1 MIEKLKNFASQL
13 GFEDLEKKLNIIYSS
28 LQDSKAPLILP
39 LIGEFSA
46 GKTTLINALSDSKAL
61 ECASEPTTATIY
73 ALHFGAMDIRAIIHN
88 QDGTITET
96 DNISTLHN
104 KDLIDATIV
113 EVFDTSSKVP
123 SSIMLVDTPG
133 LSSHDIK
140 HRQNLVDFLPQADG
154 ILLVIDVNQTITKSL
169 TDFAKTIELSKRP
182 LYIVL
187 TQCDTKSSY
196 DIELQMKYIL
206 DNTELHISG
215 FACVSAKTNEL
226 EEFYKLLENI
236 QEDKTH
242 ILVRVNEYRC
252 KEIAREMIKR
262 IETLLHVDESDN
274 AIEDTIRE
282 QQLNLNK
289 LRRDLDNIIK
299 DIESEIENEGRN
311 ISRQFEDTIF
321 SRLETIVTGSSE
333 NFDAEAI
340 SAINNTSSLLLNEF
354 RTNVLSIFKKYSS
367 KCDSI
372 SSVDI
377 SQYNIDGMT
386 GCYNINLNEV
396 GHQYDSKIG
405 IALKVLAV
413 AGTVVATAGVAS
425 AAAGTATAGTTATG
439 ATTAGKAM
447 LTTAEGIMVA
457 ADVADTAT
465 DVGSIVSNRRTVD
478 KICKIVE
485 KGKRYGSEITKGLDT
500 IDEVDGQVGQR
511 VGSKKGFV
519 ESLVGFVTDRTMGR
533 PQRRRAITEY
543 IDGTLIP
550 LFKSEITRISKDIT
564 NSVKDEI
571 MANSKAN
578 LDAITASLEQLRNE
592 RNNQKKEFEEK
603 IKILRT
609 IKRNLV
615 EL

>member
-1 MIEKLKNFASQL
+1 MIEKLKEYASQL
-13 GFEDLEKKLNIIYSS
+13 GFEDIVKKLNIISSS
-28 LQDSKAPLILP
+28 LQDSKAQLVLP

-46 GKTTLINALSDSKAL
+46 GKTTLINAISDSKAL
-61 ECASEPTTATIY
+61 ESASEPTTATIY
-73 ALHFGAMDIRAIIHN
+73 ALHFGSTATRAIIHN

-96 DNISTLHN
+96 DKISELHN

-113 EVFDTSSKVP
+113 EVFDTSTKVS

-140 HRQNLVDFLPQADG
+140 HRQNLIDFLPQADG
-154 ILLVIDVNQTITKSL
+154 ILLVIDVNQPITKSL
-169 TDFAKTIELSKRP
+169 TDFAKTVELSKRP

-187 TQCDTKSSY
+187 TQCDTKSSQ
-196 DIELQMKYIL
+196 DIELQKKYIL

-215 FACVSAKTNEL
+215 IACVSAKTDKL
-226 EEFYKLLENI
+226 EEFYKLLDKI

-242 ILVRVNEYRC
+242 ILVSVNEYRC
-252 KEIAREMIKR
+252 KEIAKEMVKR
-262 IETLLHVDESDN
+262 IETLLHADESDT

-282 QQLNLNK
+282 QQLSLNK

-321 SRLETIVTGSSE
+321 NRLETIVTGSSE
-333 NFDAEAI
+333 NFDADAI

-354 RTNVLSIFKKYSS
+354 KTNVFKIFKNHSS
-367 KCDSI
+367 KCEGI

-377 SQYNIDGMT
+377 SQYNLEGMA

-405 IALKVLAV
+405 TALKVVAV
-413 AGTVVATAGVAS
+413 AGAVVATAGVAS
-425 AAAGTATAGTTATG
+425 AAGAATAAGTA
-439 ATTAGKAM
+439 TAGKAM
-447 LTTAEGIMVA
+447 LTTAEGVMVA
-457 ADVADTAT
+457 ADVADTVT
-465 DVGSIVSNRRTVD
+465 DVGSIVSNRRTVN
-478 KICKIVE
+478 KIGRIIE
-485 KGKRYGSEITKGLDT
+485 KGKKYGSEITKGLDT
-500 IDEVDGQVGQR
+500 IDEFDGQAGQR
-511 VGSKKGFV
+511 VGSKKGIV
-519 ESLVGFVTDRTMGR
+519 ESMVGFVTERTMGR

-543 IDGTLIP
+543 MDCTLIP
-550 LFKSEITRISKDIT
+550 LFQSEITRISKGIID
-564 NSVKDEI
+564 SVKDEI
-571 MANSKAN
+571 VANSKAN
-578 LDAITASLEQLRNE
+578 LDAITASLEKLRDE
-592 RNNQKKEFEEK
+592 RNCQKQEFEEK
-603 IKILRT
+603 MKILRT

>member
-1 MIEKLKNFASQL
+1 MIEKLKEYASQL
-13 GFEDLEKKLNIIYSS
+13 GFEDIVKKLNIISTS
-28 LQDSKAPLILP
+28 LQNSKAQLVLP

-46 GKTTLINALSDSKAL
+46 GKTTLINAISDSKAL
-61 ECASEPTTATIY
+61 ESASEPTTATIY
-73 ALHFGAMDIRAIIHN
+73 ALHFGATNTRAIIHY

-96 DNISTLHN
+96 DQISELHN
-104 KDLIDATIV
+104 KELIDTTLV
-113 EVFDTSSKVP
+113 EVFDSSSKVP
-123 SSIMLVDTPG
+123 SSILLVDTPG

-154 ILLVIDVNQTITKSL
+154 IFLVIDVNQPITKSL

-187 TQCDTKSSY
+187 TQCDTKSSQ
-196 DIELQMKYIL
+196 DIELQKKYIL

-215 FACVSAKTNEL
+215 IACVSAKTDKL
-226 EEFYKLLENI
+226 EEFYKLLDKI

-262 IETLLHVDESDN
+262 IETLLHADESDT
-274 AIEDTIRE
+274 AIEDAIRE

-321 SRLETIVTGSSE
+321 NRLETIVTGSSE
-333 NFDAEAI
+333 NFDADAI

-354 RTNVLSIFKKYSS
+354 KTNVFRIFKNHSS
-367 KCDSI
+367 KCEGI

-377 SQYNIDGMT
+377 SQYNLEGMA

-405 IALKVLAV
+405 TALKVVAV
-413 AGTVVATAGVAS
+413 AGAVVATAGVAS
-425 AAAGTATAGTTATG
+425 AAGAATAAGTA
-439 ATTAGKAM
+439 TAGKAM
-447 LTTAEGIMVA
+447 LTTAEGVMVA
-457 ADVADTAT
+457 ADVADTVT
-465 DVGSIVSNRRTVD
+465 DVGSIVSNRRTVN
-478 KICKIVE
+478 KIGRIIE
-485 KGKRYGSEITKGLDT
+485 KGKKYGSEITKGLDT
-500 IDEVDGQVGQR
+500 IDEFDGQAGQR
-511 VGSKKGFV
+511 VGSKKGIV
-519 ESLVGFVTDRTMGR
+519 ESMVGFVTERTMGR

-543 IDGTLIP
+543 MDCTLIP
-550 LFKSEITRISKDIT
+550 LFKSEITRISKGIID
-564 NSVKDEI
+564 SVKDEI
-571 MANSKAN
+571 VANSKAN
-578 LDAITASLEQLRNE
+578 LDAITASLEKLRDE
-592 RNNQKKEFEEK
+592 RNCQKQEFEEK
-603 IKILRT
+603 MKILRT

>member
-1 MIEKLKNFASQL
+1 MIEKLKEYASQL
-13 GFEDLEKKLNIIYSS
+13 GFEDIVKKLNIISSS
-28 LQDSKAPLILP
+28 LQDSKAQLVLP

-46 GKTTLINALSDSKAL
+46 GKTTLINAISDSKAL
-61 ECASEPTTATIY
+61 ESASEPTTATIY
-73 ALHFGAMDIRAIIHN
+73 ALHFGATTTRAIIHN

-96 DNISTLHN
+96 DKISELHN

-113 EVFDTSSKVP
+113 EVFDTSSKVS

-140 HRQNLVDFLPQADG
+140 HRQNLIDFLPHADG
-154 ILLVIDVNQTITKSL
+154 ILLVIDVNQPITKSL

-187 TQCDTKSSY
+187 TQCDTKSSQ
-196 DIELQMKYIL
+196 DIELQKKYIL

-226 EEFYKLLENI
+226 EEFYKLLGNI

-262 IETLLHVDESDN
+262 IETLLHADESDT

-299 DIESEIENEGRN
+299 DIESEIENEGCN

-321 SRLETIVTGSSE
+321 NRLETIVTGSSE
-333 NFDAEAI
+333 NFDADAI

-354 RTNVLSIFKKYSS
+354 KTNVLRIFKKHSS
-367 KCDSI
+367 KCGGI

-377 SQYNIDGMT
+377 SQYNLDGMA

-405 IALKVLAV
+405 TALKVVAV
-413 AGTVVATAGVAS
+413 AGVVVATAGVAS
-425 AAAGTATAGTTATG
+425 AAGAATAGATATG
-439 ATTAGKAM
+439 AATAGKAV
-447 LTTAEGIMVA
+447 LTTAEGVMVA
-457 ADVADTAT
+457 ADVADTVT
-465 DVGSIVSNRRTVD
+465 DVGSIVSNRRTVN
-478 KICKIVE
+478 KIGKIVE
-485 KGKRYGSEITKGLDT
+485 QGKKYGSEITKGLNT
-500 IDEVDGQVGQR
+500 IDEFDGQAGQR
-511 VGSKKGFV
+511 VGSKKGIV
-519 ESLVGFVTDRTMGR
+519 ESMVGFVTERTMGR

-543 IDGTLIP
+543 IDVTLIP
-550 LFKSEITRISKDIT
+550 LFKSEITRISRDII

-571 MANSKAN
+571 MANTKAS
-578 LDAITASLEQLRNE
+578 LDAITVSLEQLRNE
-592 RNNQKKEFEEK
+592 RDNQKQEFEEK
-603 IKILRT
+603 MKKLRT

>member
-1 MIEKLKNFASQL
+1 MIEKLKEYASQL
-13 GFEDLEKKLNIIYSS
+13 GFEDIVKKLNIISSS
-28 LQDSKAPLILP
+28 LQDSKAQLVLP

-46 GKTTLINALSDSKAL
+46 GKTTLINAISDSKAL
-61 ECASEPTTATIY
+61 ESASEPTTATIY
-73 ALHFGAMDIRAIIHN
+73 ALHFGATATRAIIHY

-96 DNISTLHN
+96 DNISELHN
-104 KDLIDATIV
+104 KELIDATFV
-113 EVFDTSSKVP
+113 EVFDLSSKVS
-123 SSIMLVDTPG
+123 SSILLVDTPG

-154 ILLVIDVNQTITKSL
+154 IFLVIDVNQPITKSL

-187 TQCDTKSSY
+187 TQCDTKSSQ
-196 DIELQMKYIL
+196 DIELQKKYIL

-215 FACVSAKTNEL
+215 IACVSAKTDKL
-226 EEFYKLLENI
+226 EEFYKLLDKI

-262 IETLLHVDESDN
+262 IETLLHADESDT
-274 AIEDTIRE
+274 AIEDAIRE

-321 SRLETIVTGSSE
+321 NRLETIVTGSSE
-333 NFDAEAI
+333 NFDADAI

-354 RTNVLSIFKKYSS
+354 KTNVFRIFKNHSS
-367 KCDSI
+367 KCEGI

-377 SQYNIDGMT
+377 SQYNLEGMA

-396 GHQYDSKIG
+396 GHRYDSKIG
-405 IALKVLAV
+405 TALKVVAV
-413 AGTVVATAGVAS
+413 AGAVVATAGVAS
-425 AAAGTATAGTTATG
+425 AAGAATAAGTA
-439 ATTAGKAM
+439 TAGKAM
-447 LTTAEGIMVA
+447 LTTAEGVMVA
-457 ADVADTAT
+457 ADVADTVT
-465 DVGSIVSNRRTVD
+465 DVGSIVSNRRTVN
-478 KICKIVE
+478 KIGRIIE
-485 KGKRYGSEITKGLDT
+485 KGKKYGSEITKGLDT
-500 IDEVDGQVGQR
+500 IDEFDGQAGQR
-511 VGSKKGFV
+511 VGSKKGIV
-519 ESLVGFVTDRTMGR
+519 ESMVGFVTERTMGR

-543 IDGTLIP
+543 MDCTLIP
-550 LFKSEITRISKDIT
+550 LFKSEITRISKGVID
-564 NSVKDEI
+564 SVKDEI
-571 MANSKAN
+571 VANSKAN
-578 LDAITASLEQLRNE
+578 LDAITASLEKLRDE
-592 RNNQKKEFEEK
+592 RNCQKQEFEEK
-603 IKILRT
+603 MKILRT

>member
-1 MIEKLKNFASQL
+1 MIEKLKEYASQL
-13 GFEDLEKKLNIIYSS
+13 GFEDIVKKLNIISSS
-28 LQDSKAPLILP
+28 LQDSKAQLVLP

-46 GKTTLINALSDSKAL
+46 GKTTLINAISDSKAL
-61 ECASEPTTATIY
+61 ESASEPTTATIY
-73 ALHFGAMDIRAIIHN
+73 ALHFSATATRAIIHY

-96 DNISTLHN
+96 DDISELHN
-104 KDLIDATIV
+104 KELIDATLV
-113 EVFDTSSKVP
+113 EVFDLSSKVS
-123 SSIMLVDTPG
+123 SSILLVDTPG

-154 ILLVIDVNQTITKSL
+154 IFLVIDVNQPITKSL

-187 TQCDTKSSY
+187 TQCDTKSSQ
-196 DIELQMKYIL
+196 DIELQKKYIL

-215 FACVSAKTNEL
+215 IACVSAKTNKL
-226 EEFYKLLENI
+226 AEFYKLLDKI

-242 ILVRVNEYRC
+242 ILVSVNEYRC
-252 KEIAREMIKR
+252 KEIAKEMVKR
-262 IETLLHVDESDN
+262 IETLLHADESDT

-289 LRRDLDNIIK
+289 LHRDLDNIIK

-321 SRLETIVTGSSE
+321 NRLETIVTGSSE
-333 NFDAEAI
+333 NFDADAI

-354 RTNVLSIFKKYSS
+354 KTNVFRIFKNHSS
-367 KCDSI
+367 KCEGI

-377 SQYNIDGMT
+377 SQYNLEGMA

-405 IALKVLAV
+405 TALKVVAV
-413 AGTVVATAGVAS
+413 AGAVVATAGVAS
-425 AAAGTATAGTTATG
+425 AAGAATAAGTA
-439 ATTAGKAM
+439 TAGKAM
-447 LTTAEGIMVA
+447 LTTAEGVMVA
-457 ADVADTAT
+457 ADVADTVT
-465 DVGSIVSNRRTVD
+465 DVGSIVSNRRTVN
-478 KICKIVE
+478 KIGRIIE
-485 KGKRYGSEITKGLDT
+485 KGKKYGSEITKGLDT
-500 IDEVDGQVGQR
+500 IDEFDGQAGQR
-511 VGSKKGFV
+511 VGSKKGIV
-519 ESLVGFVTDRTMGR
+519 ESMVGFVTERTMGR

-543 IDGTLIP
+543 MDCTLIP
-550 LFKSEITRISKDIT
+550 LFKSEITRISKGIID
-564 NSVKDEI
+564 SVKDEI
-571 MANSKAN
+571 VANSKAN
-578 LDAITASLEQLRNE
+578 LDAITASLEKLRDE
-592 RNNQKKEFEEK
+592 RNCQKQEFEEK
-603 IKILRT
+603 MKILRT

>member
-1 MIEKLKNFASQL
+1 MIEKLKEYASQL
-13 GFEDLEKKLNIIYSS
+13 GFEDIVKKLNIISSS
-28 LQDSKAPLILP
+28 LQDSKAQLVLP

-46 GKTTLINALSDSKAL
+46 GKTTLINAISDSKAL
-61 ECASEPTTATIY
+61 ESASEPTTATIY
-73 ALHFGAMDIRAIIHN
+73 ALHFGATATRAIIHY

-96 DNISTLHN
+96 DNISELHN
-104 KDLIDATIV
+104 KELIDATFV
-113 EVFDTSSKVP
+113 EVFDLSSKVS
-123 SSIMLVDTPG
+123 SSILLVDTPG

-154 ILLVIDVNQTITKSL
+154 IFLVIDVNQPITKSL

-187 TQCDTKSSY
+187 TQCDTKSSQ
-196 DIELQMKYIL
+196 DIELQKKYIL
-206 DNTELHISG
+206 DNTELHIYG
-215 FACVSAKTNEL
+215 IACVSAKTDKL
-226 EEFYKLLENI
+226 EEFYKLLDKI

-262 IETLLHVDESDN
+262 IETLLHADESDT
-274 AIEDTIRE
+274 AIEDAIRE

-321 SRLETIVTGSSE
+321 NRLETIVTGSSE
-333 NFDAEAI
+333 NFDADAI

-354 RTNVLSIFKKYSS
+354 KTNVFRIFKNHSS
-367 KCDSI
+367 KCEGI

-377 SQYNIDGMT
+377 SQYNLEGMA

-405 IALKVLAV
+405 TALKVVAV
-413 AGTVVATAGVAS
+413 AGAVVATAGVAS
-425 AAAGTATAGTTATG
+425 AAGAATAAGTA
-439 ATTAGKAM
+439 TAGKAM
-447 LTTAEGIMVA
+447 LTTAEGVMVA
-457 ADVADTAT
+457 ADVADTVT
-465 DVGSIVSNRRTVD
+465 DVGSIVSNRRTVN
-478 KICKIVE
+478 KIGRIIE
-485 KGKRYGSEITKGLDT
+485 KGKKYGSEITKGLDT
-500 IDEVDGQVGQR
+500 IDEFDGQAGQR
-511 VGSKKGFV
+511 VGSKKGIV
-519 ESLVGFVTDRTMGR
+519 ESMVGFVTERTMGR

-543 IDGTLIP
+543 MDCTLIP
-550 LFKSEITRISKDIT
+550 LFKSEITRISKGIID
-564 NSVKDEI
+564 SVKDEI
-571 MANSKAN
+571 VANSKAN
-578 LDAITASLEQLRNE
+578 LDAITASLEKLRDE
-592 RNNQKKEFEEK
+592 RNCQKQEFEEK
-603 IKILRT
+603 MKILRT

>member
-1 MIEKLKNFASQL
+1 MIEKLKEYASQL
-13 GFEDLEKKLNIIYSS
+13 GFEDIVKKLNIISSS
-28 LQDSKAPLILP
+28 LQDSKAQLVLP

-46 GKTTLINALSDSKAL
+46 GKTTLINAISDSKAL
-61 ECASEPTTATIY
+61 ESASEPTTATIY
-73 ALHFGAMDIRAIIHN
+73 ALHFGATATRAIIHY

-96 DNISTLHN
+96 DNISELHN
-104 KDLIDATIV
+104 KELIDATLV
-113 EVFDTSSKVP
+113 EVFDLSSKVS
-123 SSIMLVDTPG
+123 SSILLVDTPG

-154 ILLVIDVNQTITKSL
+154 IFLVIDVNQPITKSL

-187 TQCDTKSSY
+187 TQCDTKSSQ
-196 DIELQMKYIL
+196 DIELQKKYIL

-215 FACVSAKTNEL
+215 IACVSAKTDKL
-226 EEFYKLLENI
+226 EEFYKLLDKI

-262 IETLLHVDESDN
+262 IETLLHADESDT
-274 AIEDTIRE
+274 AIEDAIRE

-321 SRLETIVTGSSE
+321 NRLETIVTGSSE
-333 NFDAEAI
+333 NFDADAI

-354 RTNVLSIFKKYSS
+354 KTNVFRIFKNHSS
-367 KCDSI
+367 KCEGI

-377 SQYNIDGMT
+377 SQYNLEGMA

-405 IALKVLAV
+405 TALKVVAV
-413 AGTVVATAGVAS
+413 AGAVVATAGVAS
-425 AAAGTATAGTTATG
+425 AAGAATAAGTA
-439 ATTAGKAM
+439 TAGKAM
-447 LTTAEGIMVA
+447 LTTAEGVMVA
-457 ADVADTAT
+457 ADVADTVM
-465 DVGSIVSNRRTVD
+465 DVGSIVSNRRTVN
-478 KICKIVE
+478 KIGRIIE
-485 KGKRYGSEITKGLDT
+485 KGKKYGSEITKGLDT
-500 IDEVDGQVGQR
+500 IDEFDGQAGQR
-511 VGSKKGFV
+511 VGSKKGIV
-519 ESLVGFVTDRTMGR
+519 ESMVGFVTERTMGR

-543 IDGTLIP
+543 MDCTLIP
-550 LFKSEITRISKDIT
+550 LFKSEITRISKGIID
-564 NSVKDEI
+564 SVKDEI
-571 MANSKAN
+571 VANSKAN
-578 LDAITASLEQLRNE
+578 LDAITASLEKLRDE
-592 RNNQKKEFEEK
+592 RNCQKQEFEEK
-603 IKILRT
+603 MKILRT

>member
-1 MIEKLKNFASQL
+1 MIEKLKEYASQL
-13 GFEDLEKKLNIIYSS
+13 GFEDIVKKLNIISSS
-28 LQDSKAPLILP
+28 LQDSKAQLVLP

-46 GKTTLINALSDSKAL
+46 GKTTLINAISDSKAL
-61 ECASEPTTATIY
+61 ESASEPTTATIY
-73 ALHFGAMDIRAIIHN
+73 ALHFGATATRAIIHY

-96 DNISTLHN
+96 DNISELHN
-104 KDLIDATIV
+104 KELIDATFV
-113 EVFDTSSKVP
+113 EVFDLSSKVS
-123 SSIMLVDTPG
+123 SSILLVDTPG

-154 ILLVIDVNQTITKSL
+154 IFLVIDVNQPITKSL

-187 TQCDTKSSY
+187 TQCDTKSSQ
-196 DIELQMKYIL
+196 DIELQKKYIL

-215 FACVSAKTNEL
+215 IACVSAKTDKL
-226 EEFYKLLENI
+226 EEFYKLLDKI

-262 IETLLHVDESDN
+262 IETLLHADESDT
-274 AIEDTIRE
+274 AIEDAIRE

-321 SRLETIVTGSSE
+321 NRLETIVTGSSE
-333 NFDAEAI
+333 NFDADAI

-354 RTNVLSIFKKYSS
+354 KTNVFRIFKNHSS
-367 KCDSI
+367 KCEGI

-377 SQYNIDGMT
+377 SQYNLEGMA

-405 IALKVLAV
+405 TALKVVAV
-413 AGTVVATAGVAS
+413 AGAVVATAGVAS
-425 AAAGTATAGTTATG
+425 AAGAATAAGTA
-439 ATTAGKAM
+439 TAGKAM
-447 LTTAEGIMVA
+447 LTTAEGVMVA
-457 ADVADTAT
+457 ADVADTVT
-465 DVGSIVSNRRTVD
+465 DVGSIVSNRRTVN
-478 KICKIVE
+478 KIGRIIE
-485 KGKRYGSEITKGLDT
+485 KGKKYGSEITKGLDT
-500 IDEVDGQVGQR
+500 IDEFDGQAGQR
-511 VGSKKGFV
+511 VGSKKGIV
-519 ESLVGFVTDRTMGR
+519 ESMVGFVTERTMGR

-543 IDGTLIP
+543 MDCTLIP
-550 LFKSEITRISKDIT
+550 LFKSEITRISKGIID
-564 NSVKDEI
+564 SVKDEI
-571 MANSKAN
+571 VANSKAN
-578 LDAITASLEQLRNE
+578 LDAITASLEKLRDE
-592 RNNQKKEFEEK
+592 RNCQKQEFEEK
-603 IKILRT
+603 MKILRT

>member
-1 MIEKLKNFASQL
+1 MIEKLKEYASQL
-13 GFEDLEKKLNIIYSS
+13 GFEDIVKKLNIISSS
-28 LQDSKAPLILP
+28 LQDSKAQLVLP

-46 GKTTLINALSDSKAL
+46 GKTTLINAISDSKAL
-61 ECASEPTTATIY
+61 ESASEPTTATIY
-73 ALHFGAMDIRAIIHN
+73 ALHFGATATRAIIHY

-96 DNISTLHN
+96 DNISELHN
-104 KDLIDATIV
+104 KELIDATLV
-113 EVFDTSSKVP
+113 EVFDLSSKVS
-123 SSIMLVDTPG
+123 SSILLVDTPG

-154 ILLVIDVNQTITKSL
+154 IFLVIDVNQPITKSL

-187 TQCDTKSSY
+187 TQCDTKSSQ
-196 DIELQMKYIL
+196 DIELQKKYIL

-215 FACVSAKTNEL
+215 IACVSAKTDKL
-226 EEFYKLLENI
+226 EEFYKLLDKI

-262 IETLLHVDESDN
+262 IETLLHADESDT
-274 AIEDTIRE
+274 AIEDAIRE

-321 SRLETIVTGSSE
+321 NRLETIVTGSSE
-333 NFDAEAI
+333 NFDADAI

-354 RTNVLSIFKKYSS
+354 KTNVFRIFKNHSS
-367 KCDSI
+367 KCEGI

-377 SQYNIDGMT
+377 SQYNLEGMA

-405 IALKVLAV
+405 TALKVVAV
-413 AGTVVATAGVAS
+413 AGAVVATAGVAS
-425 AAAGTATAGTTATG
+425 AAGAATAAGTA
-439 ATTAGKAM
+439 TAGKAM
-447 LTTAEGIMVA
+447 LTTAEGVMVA
-457 ADVADTAT
+457 ADVADTVT
-465 DVGSIVSNRRTVD
+465 DVGSIVSNRRTVN
-478 KICKIVE
+478 KIGRIIE
-485 KGKRYGSEITKGLDT
+485 KGKKYGSEITKGLDT
-500 IDEVDGQVGQR
+500 IDEFDGQAGQR
-511 VGSKKGFV
+511 VGSKKGIV
-519 ESLVGFVTDRTMGR
+519 ESMVGFVTERTMGR

-543 IDGTLIP
+543 MDCTLIP
-550 LFKSEITRISKDIT
+550 LFKSEITRISKGIID
-564 NSVKDEI
+564 SVKDEI
-571 MANSKAN
+571 VANSKAN
-578 LDAITASLEQLRNE
+578 LDAITASLEKLRDE
-592 RNNQKKEFEEK
+592 RNCQKQEFEEK
-603 IKILRT
+603 MKILRT

>member
-1 MIEKLKNFASQL
+1 MIEKLKKYASQL
-13 GFEDLEKKLNIIYSS
+13 GFEDIVQKLNVIS
-28 LQDSKAPLILP
+28 LSIQDSKAQLVLP

-46 GKTTLINALSDSKAL
+46 GKTTLINAISDSKAL
-61 ECASEPTTATIY
+61 ESASEPTTATIY
-73 ALHFGAMDIRAIIHN
+73 ALHFSATTTRAIIHN

-96 DNISTLHN
+96 DKISELHN

-113 EVFDTSSKVP
+113 EVFDTSSKVS

-140 HRQNLVDFLPQADG
+140 HRQNLIDFLPQADG
-154 ILLVIDVNQTITKSL
+154 ILLVIDVNQPITKSL

-187 TQCDTKSSY
+187 TQCDTKSSH
-196 DIELQMKYIL
+196 DIELQKKYIL

-226 EEFYKLLENI
+226 EEFYKLLDKI

-252 KEIAREMIKR
+252 KEIAKELVKR
-262 IETLLHVDESDN
+262 IETLLHADESDT

-321 SRLETIVTGSSE
+321 NRLETIVTGSSE
-333 NFDAEAI
+333 NFDSDAI
-340 SAINNTSSLLLNEF
+340 SAINNTSSLFLNEF
-354 RTNVLSIFKKYSS
+354 KTNVFRIFKKHSS
-367 KCDSI
+367 KCEGI

-377 SQYNIDGMT
+377 SQYNLEGMA

-405 IALKVLAV
+405 TALKVVAV
-413 AGTVVATAGVAS
+413 AGAVVATAGVAS
-425 AAAGTATAGTTATG
+425 AAGAATAAGTA
-439 ATTAGKAM
+439 TAGKAM
-447 LTTAEGIMVA
+447 LTTAEGVMVA
-457 ADVADTAT
+457 ADVADTVT
-465 DVGSIVSNRRTVD
+465 DVGSIVSNRRAVN
-478 KICKIVE
+478 KIGKIIE
-485 KGKRYGSEITKGLDT
+485 KGKKYGSEITKGLDT
-500 IDEVDGQVGQR
+500 IDEFDGQAGQR
-511 VGSKKGFV
+511 VGSKKGIV
-519 ESLVGFVTDRTMGR
+519 ESMVGFVTERTMGR

-543 IDGTLIP
+543 LDCTLIP
-550 LFKSEITRISKDIT
+550 LFKSEITRISKGIID
-564 NSVKDEI
+564 SVKDEI
-571 MANSKAN
+571 VANSKAN
-578 LDAITASLEQLRNE
+578 LDAITASLEKLRNE
-592 RNNQKKEFEEK
+592 RNSQKLEFEEK
-603 IKILRT
+603 MKILRT